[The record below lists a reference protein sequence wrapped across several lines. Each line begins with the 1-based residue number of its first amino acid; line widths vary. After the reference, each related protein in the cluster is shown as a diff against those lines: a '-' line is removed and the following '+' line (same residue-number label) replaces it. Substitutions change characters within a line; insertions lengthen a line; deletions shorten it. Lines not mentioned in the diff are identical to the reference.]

1 MTTAAQLEL
10 TAYHEAGHAVVGLAQ
25 GLKVTAVEV
34 QDDGSGRASFVC
46 QEPWPWRGEP
56 WSVGEA
62 LAAAPCRADW
72 QEVAGIVTHG
82 FTHFEL
88 ELTVNKDRTEP
99 YALGD
104 GYGHLAFS
112 VADLDAE
119 HQRIIDAGLNP
130 GKIVAFNRDG
140 TLLARFF
147 FLVDPD
153 GYKIEVL
160 QRHGRYK

>member
-1 MTTAAQLEL
+1 MAKAIHSMIRVLDEKKSVDFYRL
-10 TAYHEAGHAVVGLAQ
+10 AFGL
-25 GLKVTAVEV
+25 
-34 QDDGSGRASFVC
+34 
-46 QEPWPWRGEP
+46 
-56 WSVGEA
+56 
-62 LAAAPCRADW
+62 
-72 QEVAGIVTHG
+72 EVAERLNFET
-82 FTHFEL
+82 FTLIYLSNEESEFEL

-119 HQRIIDAGLNP
+119 HQRTTDAGLNP

-160 QRHGRYK
+160 QGHGRYK